1 MGSMKLF
8 TKVNQ
13 FWTCYNVLMIKKSL
27 HKKVLEVNKKQ
38 IIIHKSPLTYFVAAL
53 LVLALI
59 GAVAFGA
66 YKYSVTANNK
76 ARLSKII
83 DIYTDLQLEEAYRPT
98 KANVFGDKRVYEWDS
113 GRTYA
118 SSVEYAHK
126 AAPADV
132 RASLRKKVEGAGFK
146 FVQTEYEG
154 SIRPIDEFKNEEG
167 NYIRVAVTSKYVND
181 KYTFGDYDLDDPL
194 VNHSNEAPSYV
205 EVKVNLDDNNE

>member
-1 MGSMKLF
+1 M
-8 TKVNQ
+8 
-13 FWTCYNVLMIKKSL
+13 
-27 HKKVLEVNKKQ
+27 
-38 IIIHKSPLTYFVAAL
+38 
-53 LVLALI
+53 
-59 GAVAFGA
+59 
-66 YKYSVTANNK
+66 
-76 ARLSKII
+76 
-83 DIYTDLQLEEAYRPT
+83 
-98 KANVFGDKRVYEWDS
+98 FGDKRVYEWDS

-132 RASLRKKVEGAGFK
+132 RASLRKKVEAAGFK

-154 SIRPIDEFKNEEG
+154 SIRPIDEFKNEDG